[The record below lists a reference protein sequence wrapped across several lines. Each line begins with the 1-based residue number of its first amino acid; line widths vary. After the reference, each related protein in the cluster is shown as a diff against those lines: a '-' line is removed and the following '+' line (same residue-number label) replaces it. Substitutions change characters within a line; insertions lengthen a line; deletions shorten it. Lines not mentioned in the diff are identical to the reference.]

1 MDHKASARIGIFPAF
16 SIIILAVGLMNHV
29 MVIPPLLQDAKR
41 DAWLSVLLVLPPY
54 IVWTII
60 LYYIMKK
67 TNQQAL
73 IPWLKQ
79 NYGNLISGGVRACF
93 IIYLFLIMVV
103 TVKDTT
109 MWTHAS
115 YLPKTPQLVLSGS
128 LVFLCCFA
136 VHSGIRAIAISSGIL
151 LPFVVIFGDF
161 VMSANLPEKNYSL
174 LTPILENGLGPI
186 LRGCMYVGGGLVEVI
201 MILLFQH
208 QMKPQVRPWSICLL
222 AIFLVLL
229 VFGPVTGAISEF
241 GPTEA
246 ANLRYPAYEEWRLVS
261 VGKYIQHVDFL
272 SIYQWLSGA
281 FVRISLS
288 LYLLIDLLPAN
299 RKKSHKLVW
308 LSSFAILLLVL
319 VELPFSD
326 MQYVNFLKQ
335 VYLPLSLA
343 AVTGMLF
350 LLLLIVLM
358 KKNGAGVKT

>member
-1 MDHKASARIGIFPAF
+1 MDHKASAKIGTFPAF

-60 LYYIMKK
+60 LYYVMKK

-73 IPWLKQ
+73 LPWLKR
-79 NYGNLISGGVRACF
+79 NYGNMISGVVRVCF
-93 IIYLFLIMVV
+93 IIYLLLIMMV
-103 TVKDTT
+103 TVKDTI
-109 MWTHAS
+109 MWTHAA
-115 YLPKTPQLVLSGS
+115 YLPRTPQLVLAAS
-128 LVFLCCFA
+128 LVFLCCYA

-151 LPFVVIFGDF
+151 LPFVVVFGDF

-174 LTPILENGLGPI
+174 LTPILENGLEPI
-186 LRGCMYVGGGLVEVI
+186 IRGCMYVGGGLVEVI

-208 QMKPQVRPWSICLL
+208 QMKSQVRPWSICLL
-222 AIFLVLL
+222 AIFMILL
-229 VFGPVTGAISEF
+229 VFGPVTGAIAEF
-241 GPTEA
+241 GPTKA

-343 AVTGMLF
+343 AVTGILF
-350 LLLLIVLM
+350 LLFLVVLM
-358 KKNGAGVKT
+358 KKKGTGVKT